1 MKRYHILTGGLFST
15 LVSFSLLGCGGS
27 TSTDQTILEPT
38 AKVSGTVPGTLIEVF
53 CEDGSYYST
62 TSVQNGTDQHPF
74 EIEVPLN
81 TDCRIVMT
89 TNENDPDNKVVTPIG
104 IVTAD
109 GNSTLF
115 RAEGD
120 IDLGYVDLAM
130 DRDLIIDIEGD
141 GVSDKALEIEVE
153 HGLLTVELEND
164 PMDKDGDG
172 LLNVYDNDDN
182 DTLCNHDDDDD
193 DNDGIVD
200 DEDTDDDGDGI
211 EDNDTDG
218 DGVTNNHDVDD
229 DNDGLH
235 DDDDDD
241 DDNDG
246 INDDDDDDDD
256 NDGIADEE
264 DDD

>member
-1 MKRYHILTGGLFST
+1 MKRFHIVTSGLVST
-15 LVSFSLLGCGGS
+15 LVGLSLMGCGDNI
-27 TSTDQTILEPT
+27 TTQPT

-53 CEDGSYYST
+53 CQDGSYYST

-81 TDCRIVMT
+81 TDCRIMMT
-89 TNENDPDNKVVTPIG
+89 TNENDPVNKVVTPIG

-109 GNSTLF
+109 GTSTLF

-120 IDLGYVDLAM
+120 VDLGYVDLAM
-130 DRDLIIDIEGD
+130 DRDLIVDIEGD
-141 GVSDKALEIEVE
+141 GVSDEVFEIKVE
-153 HGLLTVELEND
+153 NGLRSVKLEND
-164 PMDKDGDG
+164 PMDHDGDD
-172 LLNVYDNDDN
+172 LLDVYDNDDG
-182 DTLCNHDDDDD
+182 DEFCNHDDDDD
-193 DNDGIVD
+193 DNDGISD

-218 DGVTNNHDVDD
+218 DGVTNNNDVDD
-229 DNDGLH
+229 DNDGLD

-246 INDDDDDDDD
+246 IDDDEDDDDD
-256 NDGIADEE
+256 NDGISDEE